1 MFFDSLM
8 TRARE
13 SAAKRKQYKR
23 MVAEIDSFSGRDLAD
38 MRADR
43 SEMLYQAYKHV
54 YG

>member
-1 MFFDSLM
+1 MFFDSLL

-13 SAAKRKQYKR
+13 SASKRKQYKR
-23 MVAEIDSFSGRDLAD
+23 LVAEIDGFSGRDLAD

-43 SEMLYQAYKHV
+43 SEMLYQAFKQV